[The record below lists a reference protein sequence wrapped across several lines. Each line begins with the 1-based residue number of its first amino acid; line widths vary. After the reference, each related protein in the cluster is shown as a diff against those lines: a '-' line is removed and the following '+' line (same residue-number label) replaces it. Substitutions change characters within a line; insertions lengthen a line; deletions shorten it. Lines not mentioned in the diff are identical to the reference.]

1 MNSTGGREPASS
13 AILTIPNLLSFL
25 RILLIPVFVGLIVHE
40 GTELPGLLLFAG
52 VAATDWVD
60 GYVARRTNQVSE
72 VGKILDPVADRLAV
86 AAGLVA
92 IIARGALPLWA
103 GLAILVRDAAVLL
116 AGAALLAGRK
126 VRVDVRFLG
135 KSATAILMASITWIA
150 WGNLGLPL
158 AAAARA
164 GGWVL
169 FAVGIVE
176 SYLAAVWYLGDIRRA
191 VAPSAPSQRRPR
203 TTRG

>member
-1 MNSTGGREPASS
+1 MKSTGGREPASS
-13 AILTIPNLLSFL
+13 AILTVPNLLSFT
-25 RILLIPVFVGLIVHE
+25 RILLIPAFVALIVHE
-40 GTELPGLLLFAG
+40 GTELPGMLLFAG

-72 VGKILDPVADRLAV
+72 LGKILDPVADRLAV
-86 AAGLVA
+86 AAGL
-92 IIARGALPLWA
+92 IALVVRGALPLWA
-103 GLAILVRDAAVLL
+103 GLAILLRDGAVLL
-116 AGAALLAGRK
+116 VGAALLGGRK

-158 AAAARA
+158 AEAARA

-176 SYLAAVWYLGDIRRA
+176 SYLAAAWYLGDIRGA
-191 VAPSAPSQRRPR
+191 TAAPQSPR
-203 TTRG
+203 TGPDATGG

>member
-13 AILTIPNLLSFL
+13 AILTVPNALSL
-25 RILLIPVFVGLIVHE
+25 MRILLIPAFVGLIVHE
-40 GTELPGLLLFAG
+40 GTELPGMLLFAG

-60 GYVARRTNQVSE
+60 GYIARRTNQVSE

-92 IIARGALPLWA
+92 IIVRGALPLWA

-135 KSATAILMASITWIA
+135 KSATAILMTSITWIA

-164 GGWVL
+164 AGWVL

-176 SYLAAVWYLGDIRRA
+176 SYLAAALYLGDIRRA
-191 VAPSAPSQRRPR
+191 IASPSPSRPRPR

>member
-13 AILTIPNLLSFL
+13 AILTVPNLLSFT
-25 RILLIPVFVGLIVHE
+25 RILLIPAFVWLIVHE
-40 GTELPGLLLFAG
+40 GTELAGMLLFAG

-72 VGKILDPVADRLAV
+72 LGKVLDPVADRLAV

-92 IIARGALPLWA
+92 VMVRGALPLWA
-103 GLAILVRDAAVLL
+103 GLAILVRDGAVLV
-116 AGAALLAGRK
+116 AGAALLTGRR

-135 KSATAILMASITWIA
+135 KSATAILMTSITWIA

-164 GGWVL
+164 AGWVL
-169 FAVGIVE
+169 FSVGIVE
-176 SYLAAVWYLGDIRRA
+176 SYLAAIWYLGDIRRA
-191 VAPSAPSQRRPR
+191 SASPEPAAPRPD
-203 TTRG
+203 TTPG